1 MIRIGLTG
9 SIGMGK
15 STTAKLFADAGVP
28 VHDADAAVHDLYRGE
43 AVPLVEAAFPG
54 TTRDGIVD
62 RVALGKQLSSEPTGF
77 KRLEAIVHPLV
88 RARERAFLE
97 QQKAGGA
104 DLVVLDIPLL
114 FESGGAQR
122 VDKIVV
128 VSSDP
133 QIQRFRVLARA
144 DMTEEKF
151 NLILSRQMPDAEK
164 RARADYVV
172 NTGDGIETARKQV
185 DEIIADL
192 RRTINREH

>member
-1 MIRIGLTG
+1 MTFVLGLTG

-15 STTAKLFADAGVP
+15 SATAALFREAGVP

-122 VDKIVV
+122 VDRIVV

-144 DMTEEKF
+144 DMTEEK
-151 NLILSRQMPDAEK
+151 
-164 RARADYVV
+164 
-172 NTGDGIETARKQV
+172 
-185 DEIIADL
+185 
-192 RRTINREH
+192 

>member
-28 VHDADAAVHDLYRGE
+28 VHDADAAVHDLYRDE

-54 TTRDGIVD
+54 TTRGGIVD

-114 FESGGAQR
+114 FESGGAER

-133 QIQRFRVLARA
+133 QIQRLRVLARP

-172 NTGDGIETARKQV
+172 NTGDGIKAARKQV

-192 RRTINREH
+192 RRTVKKEH